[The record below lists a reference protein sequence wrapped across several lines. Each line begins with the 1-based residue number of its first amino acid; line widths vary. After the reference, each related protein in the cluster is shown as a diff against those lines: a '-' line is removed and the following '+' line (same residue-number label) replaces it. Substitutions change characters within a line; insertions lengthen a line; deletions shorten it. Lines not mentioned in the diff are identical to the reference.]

1 MGSEAQSSLSLQA
14 MLRQRTLLALCALAA
29 VAIAVAL
36 WMTLNL
42 YGASG
47 ARWVPSGA
55 PFVDEVAAV
64 QAGSPAEGA
73 GLRVGDRLD
82 IRDLSPEN
90 RLRDRNGLVLGQPV
104 VLPIQRG
111 GVRRT
116 TTLAPWPE
124 TKSTFWHDDGWDQV
138 LSIVGEFWWVFV
150 AALIAWRR
158 PDSDEAQLLALLLIL
173 SMLGTAI
180 APQLNSWVSPWP
192 ALDLVAYT
200 LSQPLGALGTVLLAT
215 YALQFGRPI
224 SRARR
229 FLTWT
234 AYAIA
239 AVTAIVGVVGIIGE
253 WLGAIDSQSWYFAR
267 TAPSIALAI
276 ASSVLPVA
284 CAGFALRDTHG
295 AARTRLAWAAGSLSI
310 NYLAGAVWGTTQ
322 ILGTFTHIGTVLV
335 DITVFLSPLGL
346 TYALLSRSLLDVG
359 FALNRAAVFAVTS
372 VLLAGL
378 FAGLQWVAN
387 TFLTGLFGVHNVAV
401 EMTIVVAIYYAI
413 RFSRQQTDAIVSR
426 LFFAARNRR
435 MQALREIPSM
445 VDEISDAEAI
455 APLTVQYLRTRA
467 NIEAHVSWQDP
478 DGAVTPAVDPEW
490 RAASVAF
497 PMLVRRQLRGTLF
510 CRAPDDGEFAPDETL
525 ALEQLAYRMA
535 TDRDDIV
542 AASLRAE
549 LNALRSQRVDSPLQ
563 PTRTP

>member
-1 MGSEAQSSLSLQA
+1 
-14 MLRQRTLLALCALAA
+14 
-29 VAIAVAL
+29 
-36 WMTLNL
+36 
-42 YGASG
+42 
-47 ARWVPSGA
+47 
-55 PFVDEVAAV
+55 
-64 QAGSPAEGA
+64 
-73 GLRVGDRLD
+73 
-82 IRDLSPEN
+82 
-90 RLRDRNGLVLGQPV
+90 LGQTV
-104 VLPIQRG
+104 VLPIERA

-116 TTLAPWPE
+116 ATFVPWPE

-158 PDSDEAQLLALLLIL
+158 PDNNEAQLLALLLVL

-200 LSQPLGALGTVLLAT
+200 LSQPLSAVGNVLLAT
-215 YALQFGRPI
+215 YALQFGRPV
-224 SRARR
+224 SRTRR
-229 FLTWT
+229 FLTLA
-234 AYAIA
+234 AY
-239 AVTAIVGVVGIIGE
+239 AVTALTTLAGVVGIIGE
-253 WLGAIDSQSWYFAR
+253 WLGAIDSQSWFFAQ
-267 TAPSIALAI
+267 TVPSIALAV
-276 ASSVLPVA
+276 AESVLPVA

-295 AARTRLAWAAGSLSI
+295 SERTRLAWAAGSLSI
-310 NYLAGAVWGTTQ
+310 NYLAGAVWSTTQ
-322 ILGTFTHIGTVLV
+322 ILGIFTHLGIVLV

-346 TYALLSRSLLDVG
+346 TYALLRRRLLDVG
-359 FALNRAAVFAVTS
+359 FVLNRAAVFAVTS
-372 VLLAGL
+372 LLLAGL

-435 MQALREIPSM
+435 LQALREMPSII
-445 VDEISDAEAI
+445 DEIADAEAI

-467 NIEAHVSWQDP
+467 NIEAHVSWQEP
-478 DGAVTPAVDPEW
+478 DGEVTPAADPEW
-490 RAASVAF
+490 RASSVAF
-497 PMLVRRQLRGTLF
+497 PMLVRGQLRGTLF

-535 TDRDDIV
+535 TDRDDIL

-549 LNALRSQRVDSPLQ
+549 LNALRSQKVDASATQ
-563 PTRTP
+563 AVH

>member
-1 MGSEAQSSLSLQA
+1 
-14 MLRQRTLLALCALAA
+14 MLLTLCTLAA

-36 WMTLNL
+36 WMTLNV
-42 YGASG
+42 YGTSG
-47 ARWVPSGA
+47 ARWVPSGV
-55 PFVDEVAAV
+55 PFVDQVAGI
-64 QAGSPAEGA
+64 QPGSPAEGA

-82 IRDLSPEN
+82 IRDLSPEV
-90 RLRDRNGLVLGQPV
+90 RLRDRNGLVMGQTV

-111 GVRRT
+111 GMRRT
-116 TTLAPWPE
+116 ATLAPWPE
-124 TKSTFWHDDGWDQV
+124 TKSTFWHDDAWDQV

-150 AALIAWRR
+150 AALIVWRR
-158 PDSDEAQLLALLLIL
+158 PDSNEAQLLALLLVL

-192 ALDLVAYT
+192 ALDLVAYA
-200 LSQPLGALGTVLLAT
+200 LSQTLGALGTVLLAT

-239 AVTAIVGVVGIIGE
+239 ALTAIVGIVGILGE
-253 WLGAIDSQSWYFAR
+253 WLGTIDSQSWFFAQ
-267 TAPSIALAI
+267 TAPSIALAL

-284 CAGFALRDTHG
+284 CAGFALRD
-295 AARTRLAWAAGSLSI
+295 ARGTERARLAWAAGSLSI
-310 NYLAGAVWGTTQ
+310 NYLAGAVWATTQ

-359 FALNRAAVFAVTS
+359 FVLNRAAVFAVTS
-372 VLLAGL
+372 LLLAGL

-387 TFLTGLFGVHNVAV
+387 TYLTGLFGVHNVAV
-401 EMTIVVAIYYAI
+401 DMTIVVAIYYAI

-426 LFFAARNRR
+426 LLFGPRNRR
-435 MQALREIPSM
+435 MQALREIPNM
-445 VDEISDAEAI
+445 IDEISDAEAI
-455 APLTVQYLRTRA
+455 APLTVKYLRTMA
-467 NIEAHVSWQDP
+467 NIEAHVSWQDS
-478 DGAVTPAVDPEW
+478 DGELTPAEDPEW
-490 RAASVAF
+490 RTSSVAF
-497 PMLVRRQLRGTLF
+497 PMLVRGHLRGTLF
-510 CRAPDDGEFAPDETL
+510 CQAPDDGEYAPDETL
-525 ALEQLAYRMA
+525 ALEQLAYRLA
-535 TDRDDIV
+535 TDRDDIL

-549 LNALRSQRVDSPLQ
+549 LNALRSHEDYPRSASQAEMSAISR
-563 PTRTP
+563 REIA